1 MNINIRDSKF
11 LNYNIRSC
19 VIDDVE
25 MFLVSDL
32 LRQYNEINNTD
43 KRFSDYLRNND
54 TKELLNAM
62 NEEFNKGVLVHENSR
77 ELNFNNKNDKFDI
90 PNVIQYITLQI
101 HGGANK
107 GYVICEEL
115 LIQCLMW
122 VDKTF
127 AIKVSIFLKN
137 LRSINNDRFV
147 EILNSNKEK
156 DKQIE
161 LLQEQVDQLKSRYTP
176 EEYNWHFCVAYNEL
190 TNIVIT
196 VITKDQYQPSDKNI
210 KRLYDLICPNP
221 LVLEQQLL
229 DILSNDNRF
238 TQEHKCSANLTDLL
252 SNKEF
257 RTIIDS
263 KHLFWYFKSKCKK
276 LRTNLEWKTGSNSKN
291 CVQT

>member
-25 MFLVSDL
+25 MYLVSDL
-32 LRQYNEINNTD
+32 LRQYNEINNTN
-43 KRFSDYLRNND
+43 KQFSDYLRNKQTQELLRFYQND
-54 TKELLNAM
+54 TV
-62 NEEFNKGVLVHENSR
+62 GENSH
-77 ELNFNNKNDKFDI
+77 LPYDNNKKWDI
-90 PNVIQYITLQI
+90 FKIIHYITLPVFDN
-101 HGGANK
+101 GANK
-107 GYVICEEL
+107 GYVICEQL
-115 LIQCLMW
+115 LIACLMW
-122 VDKTF
+122 CDPIF
-127 AIKVSIFLKN
+127 ATQIYDFIKN
-137 LRSINNDRFV
+137 MREINNDRFV

-161 LLQEQVDQLKSRYTP
+161 LLQEQVDELKSRYTP
-176 EEYNWHFCVAYNEL
+176 KGYNYHFCVAYNEL
-190 TNIVIT
+190 TNIATT
-196 VITKDQYQPSDKNI
+196 VITKDQYQPSDKNV

-238 TQEHKCSANLTDLL
+238 TQI

-263 KHLFWYFKSKCKK
+263 KHIFWYFKSKCKK
-276 LRTNLEWKTGSNSKN
+276 LRTNLEWKTGLVINEAI
-291 CVQT
+291 

>member
-19 VIDDVE
+19 IIDDVE

-190 TNIVIT
+190 TNIATT

-238 TQEHKCSANLTDLL
+238 TQI

-276 LRTNLEWKTGSNSKN
+276 LRTNLEWKTGLTVNE
-291 CVQT
+291 VI

>member
-25 MFLVSDL
+25 MYLVSDL
-32 LRQYNEINNTD
+32 LRQYNEINNTN
-43 KRFSDYLRNND
+43 KQFKYYLENKQTQELLRFYQND
-54 TKELLNAM
+54 TV
-62 NEEFNKGVLVHENSR
+62 GRNSGLPC
-77 ELNFNNKNDKFDI
+77 ENNKKWDI
-90 PNVIQYITLQI
+90 FKIIHYITLPVFDN
-101 HGGANK
+101 GANK
-107 GYVICEEL
+107 GYVICEQL
-115 LIQCLMW
+115 LIACLMW
-122 VDKTF
+122 CDPVF
-127 AIKVSIFLKN
+127 ATQIYDFIKN
-137 LRSINNDRFV
+137 MREINNDRFV

-176 EEYNWHFCVAYNEL
+176 EEYNYHFCVAYNEL
-190 TNIVIT
+190 TNIATT
-196 VITKDQYQPSDKNI
+196 VITKDQYQPVDKNI

-229 DILSNDNRF
+229 DILANDNRF
-238 TQEHKCSANLTDLL
+238 TQI

-263 KHLFWYFKSKCKK
+263 KHIFWYFKSKCKK
-276 LRTNLEWKTGSNSKN
+276 LRTNLEWKTGNE
-291 CVQT
+291 VI